1 MEDVVR
7 VISKAIIISIVI
19 VSQPPIKDRLFSAI
33 LPASLIPS
41 VFGGSGAVL
50 PLPSLYGTGVIEPV
64 MEQKG
69 APGAPDEGLNVPPRL
84 FAQRLGVID

>member
-7 VISKAIIISIVI
+7 VISKAIMISIVI
-19 VSQPPIKDRLFSAI
+19 VSQPPIKDRLCSAI
-33 LPASLIPS
+33 LPAPLIPS

-50 PLPSLYGTGVIEPV
+50 PLPSLYGTSVIEPV

-69 APGAPDEGLNVPPRL
+69 GSWGP
-84 FAQRLGVID
+84 